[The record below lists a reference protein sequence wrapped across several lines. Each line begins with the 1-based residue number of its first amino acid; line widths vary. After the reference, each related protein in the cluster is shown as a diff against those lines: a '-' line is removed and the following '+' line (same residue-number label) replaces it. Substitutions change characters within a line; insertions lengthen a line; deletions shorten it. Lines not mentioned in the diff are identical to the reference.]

1 VASLFNGTDPGSD
14 GSGNHPP
21 QSSVLRAAVVELVR
35 LTDEI
40 KRGVEQLDYMGAL
53 AALSGLQPVEH
64 HLGGQLTI
72 KMMEA
77 NDAPDDPEDGSN
89 GEHRGGVYL

>member
-1 VASLFNGTDPGSD
+1 MASLFNGTDPGSD

-40 KRGVEQLDYMGAL
+40 KRGVEELDYMGAL

-72 KMMEA
+72 KMLEA
-77 NDAPDDPEDGSN
+77 NDTPDDPEEGFN
-89 GEHRGGVYL
+89 GEHRGGIYL